1 MSGLAAMGRIGH
13 GSGGGYLE
21 SIKSGAAQQETAVDF
36 SGLILGFS
44 SAALYYLG
52 EAPIQGKEKPELNLP
67 LAKQNID
74 IVELLKNK
82 TQGNLSD
89 DETRL
94 VNQVLIDLR
103 LKYVSAAK

>member
-1 MSGLAAMGRIGH
+1 MENSGKDSEAGQGQRGT
-13 GSGGGYLE
+13 E
-21 SIKSGAAQQETAVDF
+21 VDF

-52 EAPIQGKEKPELNLP
+52 AAPLQGKEKPELNLP

-74 IVELLKNK
+74 ILELLKNK

-89 DETRL
+89 DESRL
-94 VNQVLIDLR
+94 INQVLSDLR
-103 LKYVSAAK
+103 LKFVAAVKN